1 MDLMNDNKELNEE
14 LRGFNKKL
22 SRMIDYKGFSKLLN
36 RIKEGKPVEFR
47 NRPKSTKIRTLNREI
62 QNNEEVLKMKK
73 VDLKRLL
80 NKRKRLLD
88 PIYLT
93 DINRDIID
101 HERKIKQFKKDIHHI
116 EIEVSLKYNS
126 DLFRARKKEN
136 RSPSLTKILTR
147 PRM

>member
-1 MDLMNDNKELNEE
+1 MDDNKELNEE

-22 SRMIDYKGFSKLLN
+22 SRMIDYKGFSKLLS
-36 RIKEGKPVEFR
+36 RIKEGKPVEFK
-47 NRPKSTKIRTLNREI
+47 NRPKSTKMRTLDREI
-62 QNNEEVLKMKK
+62 HNNEEVLKMKK

-116 EIEVSLKYNS
+116 ETEVPKS
-126 DLFRARKKEN
+126 FF
-136 RSPSLTKILTR
+136 
-147 PRM
+147 